1 MIFSWHRTCK
11 VSIKILSFWA
21 YKAMEENNLDDND
34 SLDIDSLGT
43 SPVQGRKLAPSGK
56 RTLGGRPAFD
66 AKKQAAFAS
75 QPIERKAEI
84 LKRQWANI
92 GYILL
97 CQAERFSQSVTKKDF
112 GRLMQLLSSAGIAY
126 DKVVPKGEVLGSLT
140 FNLFKGLEPS
150 KLNAVLGQSQHSP
163 QANQPITIDSTTH
176 TVE

>member
-1 MIFSWHRTCK
+1 MDETP
-11 VSIKILSFWA
+11 
-21 YKAMEENNLDDND
+21 LDDND
-34 SLDIDSLGT
+34 YIDLDSLGT
-43 SPVQGRKLAPSGK
+43 EPVQGRKLASSGK

-66 AKKQAAFAS
+66 SKKQALFAS
-75 QPIERKAEI
+75 QPIERKAEV

-97 CQAERFSQSVTKKDF
+97 CQAERFAQSVTKKDY

-150 KLNAVLGQSQHSP
+150 KLSAVLGQSQQSP
-163 QANQPITIDSTTH
+163 QADKAITIDSTSH

>member
-1 MIFSWHRTCK
+1 MI
-11 VSIKILSFWA
+11 SFGA
-21 YKAMEENNLDDND
+21 YNSMMDNTLDGYDIT
-34 SLDIDSLGT
+34 DIDSLGT
-43 SPVQGRKLAPSGK
+43 EPVQGRKLAASGK

-66 AKKQAAFAS
+66 SKKQALFAS

-97 CQAERFSQSVTKKDF
+97 CQAERFSQSVTKKDY

-140 FNLFKGLEPS
+140 FNLFRGLEPS
-150 KLNAVLGQSQHSP
+150 RLNAVLGQSQHSP
-163 QANQPITIDSTTH
+163 QAPVIESSLSS
-176 TVE
+176 VE